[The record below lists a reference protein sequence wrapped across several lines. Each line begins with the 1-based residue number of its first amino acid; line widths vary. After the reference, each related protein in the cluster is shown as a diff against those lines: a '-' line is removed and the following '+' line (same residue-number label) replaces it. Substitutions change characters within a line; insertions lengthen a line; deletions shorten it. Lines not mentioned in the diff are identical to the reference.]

1 MTHCHEVNVGLVWLC
16 EKGGLE
22 EDLGIFMAFDKFVIW
37 SWSGELF
44 LGEVC
49 GVTLERRE

>member
-1 MTHCHEVNVGLVWLC
+1 M
-16 EKGGLE
+16 
-22 EDLGIFMAFDKFVIW
+22 IFDIFIVW